1 MSLTPKQIEEIEQ
14 IVKKTAG
21 WPKKSLM
28 LLKERLEIAEKE
40 ALSRAAAKELRE
52 SKAKNETLSGWYSWS
67 TDWLA
72 PRFLARRGHRAADVV
87 AWIEETVATRGFR
100 SPRITVHSANP
111 VGRERMLRGIAAIE
125 QRLSCNMNL

>member
-52 SKAKNETLSGWYSWS
+52 SKAKNETLSG
-67 TDWLA
+67 
-72 PRFLARRGHRAADVV
+72 
-87 AWIEETVATRGFR
+87 
-100 SPRITVHSANP
+100 
-111 VGRERMLRGIAAIE
+111 
-125 QRLSCNMNL
+125 